1 MAIAERKGDTRTQ
14 QAYQIL
20 KSLVMDNTLKPSA
33 SYLEAELADR
43 LGMSRTPVREAALQL
58 ESEGFLSIRPRH
70 GITIL
75 PISIEDMTEIYELL
89 TELEPYAAERVARNG
104 LSDDQREAFM
114 AHVHAMEAA
123 LDRND
128 LVQWADA
135 DEAFHMHLVRLA
147 GNERLSRM
155 VATFWDQVHRA
166 RIATLTL
173 RPKPSRSN
181 EDHRKL
187 VDLLDKGDWQ
197 GARQLHRDHR
207 ESAKNMLVDLIT
219 RHSLD
224 HL

>member
-1 MAIAERKGDTRTQ
+1 MASAERKGDTRTQ
-14 QAYQIL
+14 QAYHTL
-20 KSLVMDNTLKPSA
+20 KCLVMDNTLKPSA
-33 SYLEAELADR
+33 SYLETELADR
-43 LGMSRTPVREAALQL
+43 LGMSRTPVREATLQL

-104 LSDDQREAFM
+104 LSVVQRDALM
-114 AHVHAMEAA
+114 VHVNAMEAA
-123 LDRND
+123 LEDDD
-128 LVQWADA
+128 LVQWANA
-135 DEAFHMHLVRLA
+135 DEAFHMNLVRLA

-187 VDLLDKGDWQ
+187 VDLIDKQDWQ
-197 GARQLHRDHR
+197 GARRLHREHR
-207 ESAKNMLVDLIT
+207 ENAKNMLVDLIT

>member
-1 MAIAERKGDTRTQ
+1 MVSTERKGDTRTQ
-14 QAYQIL
+14 RAYQTL
-20 KSLVMDNTLKPSA
+20 KALVMDNTLKPSA
-33 SYLEAELADR
+33 SYLESELADR

-58 ESEGFLSIRPRH
+58 ESEGFLTIRPRH

-104 LSDDQREAFM
+104 LSVSQREALM
-114 AHVHAMEAA
+114 VHVNAMEAA
-123 LDRND
+123 LESDD
-128 LVQWADA
+128 LVLWADA
-135 DEAFHMHLVRLA
+135 DEAFHMNLVRLA
-147 GNERLSRM
+147 GNQRLSRM

-187 VDLLDKGDWQ
+187 VDLLGDGDWK
-197 GARQLHRDHR
+197 GARQLHREHR
-207 ESAKNMLVDLIT
+207 ENAKNMLVDLIT

>member
-1 MAIAERKGDTRTQ
+1 MAMAERKSDTRTQ
-14 QAYQIL
+14 QAYQTL
-20 KSLVMDNTLKPSA
+20 KSLIMDNTLKPSA

-104 LSDDQREAFM
+104 LSEAQRDALM
-114 AHVHAMEAA
+114 VHVNAMEAA
-123 LDRND
+123 LERDD
-128 LVQWADA
+128 LVSWAHA
-135 DEAFHMHLVRLA
+135 DEAFHMNLVRLA
-147 GNERLSRM
+147 GNDRLSRM
-155 VATFWDQVHRA
+155 VSTFWDQVHRA
-166 RIATLTL
+166 RIATLTF

-181 EDHRKL
+181 EDHRQL
-187 VDLLDKGDWQ
+187 VNLLDKGDWKQ
-197 GARQLHRDHR
+197 ARQLHRAHR
-207 ESAKNMLVDLIT
+207 ENAKNMLVELIT

>member
-1 MAIAERKGDTRTQ
+1 MALAERKSDTRTQ
-14 QAYQIL
+14 QAYQTL
-20 KSLVMDNTLKPSA
+20 KGLVMDNTLKPSA

-75 PISIEDMTEIYELL
+75 PISIEDMTDIYELL

-104 LSDDQREAFM
+104 LSSAQRDALI
-114 AHVHAMEAA
+114 AHVNAMETA
-123 LDRND
+123 LERDD
-128 LVQWADA
+128 LVQWANA
-135 DEAFHMHLVRLA
+135 DEAFHMNLVRLA

-187 VDLLDKGDWQ
+187 VDLLDEGDWQ
-197 GARQLHRDHR
+197 GARQLHKDHR
-207 ESAKNMLVDLIT
+207 ENAKNMLVDLIT